1 MGDFTDR
8 VDSFTVLVYA
18 IFPVQLIRFTV
29 QPTGLSPPTG
39 PPSSKDIFLFA
50 SRLSRYVFQH
60 RFCDLVRAGGDDA
73 LYKVRVLPVVVLRV
87 RCPVVLAPPHA
98 YHQVVLPEQFDE
110 RVAAGHPAAVAQAI
124 RYHPVQLRASYA
136 RIVPA
141 QFACGLD
148 DDTLDGIV
156 GEVMVA
162 ALVERLPAITK
173 QPAEGIQGRARE
185 PAA

>member
-1 MGDFTDR
+1 MRVGVRHERQVAHALVRLDIGDVSDP
-8 VDSFTVLVYA
+8 Y
-18 IFPVQLIRFTV
+18 
-29 QPTGLSPPTG
+29 
-39 PPSSKDIFLFA
+39 
-50 SRLSRYVFQH
+50 
-60 RFCDLVRAGGDDA
+60 LVRAGGDDA

-110 RVAAGHPAAVAQAI
+110 RVSAGHPAAVAQAI

>member
-1 MGDFTDR
+1 MN
-8 VDSFTVLVYA
+8 LVWSLH
-18 IFPVQLIRFTV
+18 PDT
-29 QPTGLSPPTG
+29 
-39 PPSSKDIFLFA
+39 
-50 SRLSRYVFQH
+50 H
-60 RFCDLVRAGGDDA
+60 VRALAVVELDDPLQFGAAFFACGDDA